1 MLSEMESKLASSAFV
16 ETSSPSIVSSLMLPS
31 LIVSGLLN
39 LSMGGI
45 MFYNYLTQDINR
57 MDTEPTQFYEFMP
70 PLYQEQTDQ
79 NNQDDEDTAMEG
91 KMDRLQEIRMEYL
104 DGINHEYASQEHV
117 YDNMYM
123 DDIYHSLP
131 RSLY

>member
-1 MLSEMESKLASSAFV
+1 MLSEMESKLSSSVSV
-16 ETSSPSIVSSLMLPS
+16 ETSSSSIFSAFMLPS
-31 LIVSGLLN
+31 LIVSVLLN
-39 LSMGGI
+39 LTMGGI

-79 NNQDDEDTAMEG
+79 NNQDDEHTAMED
-91 KMDRLQEIRMEYL
+91 KMDRLQGIRMEYL
-104 DGINHEYASQEHV
+104 DGTNHEYNSQEHM

-123 DDIYHSLP
+123 EDIYHSLP

>member
-1 MLSEMESKLASSAFV
+1 MFSEMESKLSSSVSV
-16 ETSSPSIVSSLMLPS
+16 ETSSSSIFSAFMLPS
-31 LIVSGLLN
+31 LLVSVLLN
-39 LSMGGI
+39 LTMGGI

-70 PLYQEQTDQ
+70 PLYQEQADH
-79 NNQDDEDTAMEG
+79 NNQDDEHTAMED
-91 KMDRLQEIRMEYL
+91 KMDKLQKIRMEYL
-104 DGINHEYASQEHV
+104 DGTNHEYNSQEHM

-123 DDIYHSLP
+123 EDIYHSLP

>member
-1 MLSEMESKLASSAFV
+1 MFIEMESKLSSSVSV
-16 ETSSPSIVSSLMLPS
+16 ETSSSAIFSTFMLPC
-31 LIVSGLLN
+31 LLVSVILN
-39 LSMGGI
+39 LTMGGI

-57 MDTEPTQFYEFMP
+57 MDTEPTQLYEFMP
-70 PLYQEQTDQ
+70 PLYQEQADH
-79 NNQDDEDTAMEG
+79 NNQDHQDTVMED

-104 DGINHEYASQEHV
+104 DGTNHEYTSQEHV

>member
-1 MLSEMESKLASSAFV
+1 MESKLSSSVSV
-16 ETSSPSIVSSLMLPS
+16 ETSSSSIFSSIVIPS
-31 LIVSGLLN
+31 LVVSVLLN
-39 LSMGGI
+39 LTMGGF
-45 MFYNYLTQDINR
+45 MFYSYLTQDINR

-70 PLYQEQTDQ
+70 PLYQDQ
-79 NNQDDEDTAMEG
+79 PSHNSQDDEHTTVED

-104 DGINHEYASQEHV
+104 GGTNHEYKSQEQL

-123 DDIYHSLP
+123 EDIYHSLP

>member
-1 MLSEMESKLASSAFV
+1 MFIELESKLSSSVSV
-16 ETSSPSIVSSLMLPS
+16 ETSSSSIFSTFMLPS
-31 LIVSGLLN
+31 LLVSVLLN
-39 LSMGGI
+39 LTMGGI

-79 NNQDDEDTAMEG
+79 NNQDDEHTAMED

-104 DGINHEYASQEHV
+104 DGTNHEYTSQEHV